1 MDAMTGVSIVIPT
14 YNRAD
19 YLRGTL
25 ASLSRLN
32 VPQGLDVEV
41 LVVDNNCTDDT
52 ASVTATAARSFPFP
66 VRHVVEMQQG
76 LCFGRNRGIAE
87 ARHEHLVYLD
97 DEIRVSPDW
106 LIGYL
111 EAIDRHGADA
121 VVGPVFPLLPAP
133 HPDYLTGQV
142 LDSISSPYSRRG
154 DHVLILPADK
164 AHELPGCNFGV
175 RKAAAVEIGRFDTTL
190 DRVGDGLI
198 AGGDFEF
205 GRRLVRAGKRTV
217 YHPAC
222 SIEHIMIPTKLTK
235 EYLRRRAYA
244 AGITRRRVYGRG
256 PQLWSV
262 VRGLVGAGRIFAR
275 ALGHRL
281 RRHRQRAFEL
291 ELHALESVGYF
302 FGR

>member
-1 MDAMTGVSIVIPT
+1 MMGVSIVIPT
-14 YNRAD
+14 YNRAE

-25 ASLSRLN
+25 ASLSELN
-32 VPQGLDVEV
+32 VPQGVDVEV
-41 LVVDNNCTDDT
+41 LVIDNNCTDDT
-52 ASVTATAARSFPFP
+52 ANVAASAARSLPFP
-66 VRHVVEMQQG
+66 VRHVVETQQG

-87 ARHEHLVYLD
+87 ARHEHLAYLD

-106 LIGYL
+106 LTGYL
-111 EAIDRHGADA
+111 EAIDGHSADA
-121 VVGPVFPLLPAP
+121 VVGPVFPLLPAD
-133 HPDYLTGQV
+133 HPDYLKGQV
-142 LDSISSPYSRRG
+142 LEGISSSYSRRG
-154 DHVLILPADK
+154 DHILILPADT

-175 RKAAAVEIGRFDTTL
+175 RKAVAVEIGRFDTTL
-190 DRVGDGLI
+190 DRVGEGLI

-244 AGITRRRVYGRG
+244 TGITRRRMSGRG
-256 PQLWSV
+256 TQTWSV
-262 VRGLVGAGRIFAR
+262 VRGLLGAGRIFTQ

-281 RRHRQRAFEL
+281 RRDRQRAFEL
-291 ELHALESVGYF
+291 ELHALESAGYF